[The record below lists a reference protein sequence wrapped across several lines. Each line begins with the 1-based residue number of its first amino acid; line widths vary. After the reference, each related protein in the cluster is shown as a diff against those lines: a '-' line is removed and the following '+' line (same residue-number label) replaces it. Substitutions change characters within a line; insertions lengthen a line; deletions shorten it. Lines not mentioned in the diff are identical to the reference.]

1 MPAFV
6 YGLTSLQTVGLF
18 NRSVVGSGRF
28 ETIFL
33 RPFIGAFRRKQ
44 SPAQLEIL
52 RTSVS

>member
-6 YGLTSLQTVGLF
+6 YDLASLQTVGLF
-18 NRSVVGSGRF
+18 NHFLVGSGWF

-33 RPFIGAFRRKQ
+33 LPVIGTFRRKQ
-44 SPAQLEIL
+44 YPAQLEIL